1 VDEVCIHFNRGGYVV
16 NKLASLGLAAGL
28 VSIASVAALGEQ
40 GYPMVCRGG
49 GGMNAEIFGGV
60 IIVHFEP
67 TDVGV
72 GVAPPGPGQCGWL
85 DRGYRPGEPA
95 TLKYSGDPEGVHY
108 LVDGVVGG
116 GNFYVHV
123 HKDGGS
129 MVVHR
134 IGP

>member
-1 VDEVCIHFNRGGYVV
+1 MELIFDRGG
-16 NKLASLGLAAGL
+16 NQMKTFTSLGLAVGVL
-28 VSIASVAALGEQ
+28 SMASATVASAQ
-40 GYPMVCRGG
+40 PVGYPMVCHGG
-49 GGMNAEIFGGV
+49 GAMKAEIFTNT

-67 TDVGV
+67 ADVGV

-95 TLKYSGDPEGVHY
+95 SLQYSGNPGGVRY
-108 LVDGVVGG
+108 LANGVFSG

-123 HKDGGS
+123 HKDGDS
-129 MVVHR
+129 MVVDR

>member
-1 VDEVCIHFNRGGYVV
+1 MNRF
-16 NKLASLGLAAGL
+16 ASLGLAVGL
-28 VSIASVAALGEQ
+28 LSMASAAAFGQ
-40 GYPMVCRGG
+40 QGGYPMICHGG
-49 GGMNAEIFGGV
+49 GAMKAEIFAGT
-60 IIVHFEP
+60 IIVRFEP

-95 TLKYSGDPEGVHY
+95 SLRYSGNPDGVRY
-108 LVDGVVGG
+108 LVDGVLRG

-123 HKDGGS
+123 HRDGDA
-129 MVVHR
+129 MTVDR